1 MIPTFAGFNMGLSA
15 PAAPIMDHYTATGQ
29 FVITNYDS
37 SLVYTTALV
46 GGSGTA
52 TLNTSNGV
60 YTLSST
66 TARFSISAGYSASS
80 PQSAVDFMERT
91 PYTAT
96 QGYPDVSY
104 IHAPPAHGINIPNVI
119 GARWLYCTQFAPPL
133 EQECGHQEGTMVKAS
148 TPAGYTDS
156 YGEWWRVS

>member
-15 PAAPIMDHYTATGQ
+15 PAAPIMDHHTATGQ
-29 FVITNYDS
+29 FIITNYSS

-46 GGSGTA
+46 SGGGTA
-52 TLNTSNGV
+52 TLNTGTGV

-66 TARFSISAGYSASS
+66 TARFSITVGYSGSS
-80 PQSAVDFMERT
+80 PQSAADFMERR

-104 IHAPPAHGINIPNVI
+104 IHPPPAHGVNIPNVI
-119 GARWLYCTQFAPPL
+119 GARWLYCNQFDPPL
-133 EQECGHQEGTMVKAS
+133 EQECGHQEGTMVKAG

-156 YGEWWRVS
+156 YGEWWKVS

>member
-1 MIPTFAGFNMGLSA
+1 MIPTCAGFNIGLSA

-37 SLVYTTALV
+37 SLVYTTALIS
-46 GGSGTA
+46 GSGTA
-52 TLNTSNGV
+52 TLNTSTGV

-66 TARFSISAGYSASS
+66 TARFSVKAGYSASA

-96 QGYPDVSY
+96 QGEADVSF
-104 IHAPPAHGINIPNVI
+104 IHAPPEHGVNIPNVI
-119 GARWLYCTQFAPPL
+119 GARWLYCLQFPPPL
-133 EQECGHQEGTMVKAS
+133 ELECGHQEGTMVKAA
-148 TPAGYTDS
+148 TPSGYTDS
-156 YGEWWRVS
+156 YGEWWKVS